1 VQNKSISAV
10 ISGFHT
16 QLCTYNLLLIRYVCL
31 LYMFAEKN
39 SAMHKMLQTL
49 KGLQSK
55 VSVK

>member
-1 VQNKSISAV
+1 
-10 ISGFHT
+10 
-16 QLCTYNLLLIRYVCL
+16 
-31 LYMFAEKN
+31 MFAEKN